1 MTRSSRI
8 VRLARLAAGSA
19 WLLIALAVPVSSVAS
34 DGPGPSSGVDS
45 LAPIGPED
53 WGPDRAAHL
62 LERAGFGGTPEG
74 IARLAAMPPQQ
85 AVRQLVRFPSV
96 GNNGLPAF
104 DHAGDRRPPTRS
116 GTTLPSTAHT
126 EAAVRPAIGSLSVA
140 HSTAPHC
147 GNQL

>member
-8 VRLARLAAGSA
+8 VRLARLGAGSE
-19 WLLIALAVPVSSVAS
+19 WLLMALAVPVSSVAS

-62 LERAGFGGTPEG
+62 LERAGVGSTPED
-74 IARLAAMPPQQ
+74 IARLAAMPP
-85 AVRQLVRFPSV
+85 LVRFRSV

-104 DHAGDRRPPTRS
+104 GHS
-116 GTTLPSTAHT
+116 GIFD
-126 EAAVRPAIGSLSVA
+126 AALDPFPASRPATTDQPIGGP
-140 HSTAPHC
+140 TGC
-147 GNQL
+147 

>member
-1 MTRSSRI
+1 MTRPSRI

-85 AVRQLVRFPSV
+85 AVRQLVRFRSV

-104 DHAGDRRPPTRS
+104 DHS
-116 GTTLPSTAHT
+116 GIFD
-126 EAAVRPAIGSLSVA
+126 AALDPFPASRPATTDQPIGGP
-140 HSTAPHC
+140 TGC
-147 GNQL
+147 